1 MQKNRKRQLLEPN
14 LYILFESKLSHLHL
28 SAPHL
33 QCNESSVAQGLRHRY
48 AFNQEF
54 FQIVASPPP
63 VTTGDFMKQS
73 RIALSLALAFAAAG
87 QVMAAPQEL
96 SQPFELHV
104 DMIKA
109 EPPRRHLDAKHDAV
123 TNSVVAN
130 AGTDDFVVY
139 GAVKALADTLDRLQ
153 VDVYIENR
161 HDYPLD
167 DVALEISEAGSSGT
181 FVNLTTDA
189 YSQAKLTAPTS
200 LYVGRMAPFGM
211 KRVTLG
217 LGKSLR
223 PEIVG
228 RIVARE
234 GSGSG
239 QTSTN
244 ILVAPTGDELWA
256 VSTDTDEVVV
266 YGLPGR
272 DVMARIPV
280 GRAPASLALQAAKN
294 WIVVASAKGNTV
306 TVIDRETKRVLSV
319 LGAKEEFG
327 RELQQVIVSQREPK
341 IYVSSY
347 VEGLL
352 TELRLG
358 DDARLVSSRSLSIGA
373 RPTGMS
379 MTYDESNLYVAH
391 FLPRGDIKHN
401 ESWISVI
408 SLADFRAEKDAI
420 IEDHFNPD
428 NPRMQCL
435 ADFYSSYLP
444 TKLVYGQL
452 QAKDFSLEGTASQL
466 SGVFLDPAGQTAWV
480 PGTRITGALVVLE
493 RGANADKSLTRFG
506 GLQPA
511 QLSAPLIFPMDAS
524 RKSELHELFTRD
536 VEMAIPSLKRVVYCM
551 RHPLEIEFIDRTLI
565 SGGKEQ
571 INQFLAYGVPH
582 AGLTGL
588 GLVNTIAFT
597 KGGRF
602 ALMLSHVSDEIAIY
616 DATTIHPASQL
627 HFQLSGSNPK
637 GMTVSPDGKKVYV
650 LYENSDFI
658 SEVDAS
664 SYAPD
669 DSAQLARPYEI
680 PYRYAPTTKSLIQLG
695 GVLGLPLI
703 RNIEKVAKT
712 PELRE
717 IAQLKLRATDPLGAE
732 LRRGKVLFESANPDK
747 YPVSVNRLGACASC
761 HPNGGN
767 DGSSWVTMEGP
778 RRTMSLRGGVADRGW
793 LHSSATHTNAL
804 EFVET
809 IVPERL
815 GGKLG
820 DEDTKAMAAYLE
832 RGVAKLQAPRVD
844 AALAARGKEL
854 FTTNCASC
862 HRGTA
867 STSGVKADGTPRL
880 YDIGTSNPDHGVAA
894 GRFANKLIGL
904 ADPKS
909 QEIAESLIGDRP
921 LGGDDPVQK
930 ILDYRPRPVR
940 SAGQFKAPS
949 LVNAFDNAVFFHDA
963 SVGTLGEAIR
973 HVSKKLDLSFSD
985 EDFAA
990 LEAYVKTL

>member
-1 MQKNRKRQLLEPN
+1 MYRCR
-14 LYILFESKLSHLHL
+14 FAL
-28 SAPHL
+28 SA
-33 QCNESSVAQGLRHRY
+33 V
-48 AFNQEF
+48 
-54 FQIVASPPP
+54 
-63 VTTGDFMKQS
+63 
-73 RIALSLALAFAAAG
+73 LALAAG
-87 QVMAAPQEL
+87 SQVIAAPNEL
-96 SQPFELHV
+96 SQPFELSV

-109 EPPRRHLDAKHDAV
+109 EPPRRHLDAKLDAV
-123 TNSVVAN
+123 TNRVVSDAK
-130 AGTDDFVVY
+130 ADDFVIF

-153 VDVYIENR
+153 VEVYIENR
-161 HDYPLD
+161 NNFPLD
-167 DVALEISEAGSSGT
+167 DVTLEISEAGSSGE
-181 FVNLTTDA
+181 FVDLTTDA

-200 LYVGRMAPFGM
+200 LKIGRMGPAGI

-217 LGKSLR
+217 LRKSFR
-223 PEIVG
+223 PQIAG
-228 RIVARE
+228 RIVAQE

-244 ILVAPTGDELWA
+244 ILVSPSGDELWA

-272 DVMARIPV
+272 DVVARIPV
-280 GRAPASLALQAAKN
+280 GKAPASLALQAARN
-294 WIVVASAKGNTV
+294 WVVVASAKGNTV
-306 TVIDRETKRVLSV
+306 TVIDRESKRVLSV
-319 LGAKEEFG
+319 LGANDAFG
-327 RELQQVIVSQREPK
+327 RELQQIVVSQREPK

-352 TELRLG
+352 TEIQLS
-358 DDARLVSSRSLSIGA
+358 DDARMVASRSLNIGA

-379 MTYDESNLYVAH
+379 MTFDESHLYVAH
-391 FLPRGDIKHN
+391 FLPRGNIQHN
-401 ESWISVI
+401 EAWISVVR
-408 SLADFRAEKDAI
+408 LTDFTAEKDAI
-420 IEDHFNPD
+420 IEDHFNPE
-428 NPRMQCL
+428 NPRMECL

-452 QAKDFSLEGTASQL
+452 KPKDFSLEGTASQL

-524 RKSELHELFTRD
+524 RKSELHEIFTRD
-536 VEMAIPSLKRVVYCM
+536 VEMAIPSLKQVVYCM

-565 SGGKEQ
+565 SSGKEQ
-571 INQFLAYGVPH
+571 INQFLAYGIPH

-616 DATTIHPASQL
+616 DATTINPASQL
-627 HFQLSGSNPK
+627 HFALSGSNPK
-637 GMTVSPDGKKVYV
+637 GLTLSPDGKKIYV

-658 SEVDAS
+658 SEVDSS

-669 DSAQLARPYEI
+669 DNASLARPYEI

-717 IAQLKLRATDPLGAE
+717 VAQLKLRDTDPLGPE

-747 YPVSVNRLGACASC
+747 YPVSLNRLGACASC
-761 HPNGGN
+761 HPGGGN

-778 RRTMSLRGGVADRGW
+778 RRTMSLRGGVGERGW
-793 LHSSATHTNAL
+793 LHSSATHTNAT

-815 GGKLG
+815 GGKLS
-820 DEDTKAMAAYLE
+820 EQDTKAMAAYLE
-832 RGVAKLQAPRVD
+832 RGVAKLQSPRVD
-844 AALAARGKEL
+844 PVLASRGKEL
-854 FTTNCASC
+854 FSANCASC
-862 HRGTA
+862 HRGAA

-880 YDIGTSNPDHGVAA
+880 YDIGTANPDHGVSA
-894 GRFANKLIGL
+894 GRFANKLVGL

-940 SAGQFKAPS
+940 GAGQFKAPS

-963 SVGTLGEAIR
+963 SVGTLRDAIR
-973 HVSKKLDLSFSD
+973 HVSSKLDLTFSD